1 MAGKNQFELQSFVKQ
16 IEKEVDSNTR
26 KNLQNAGKF
35 TRKKI
40 QEVLNVKHRSS
51 PGDPPGKLSG
61 KLRKSIRY
69 KAIKEDGEHVL
80 IVGSN
85 DFKANWL
92 EFGTSKMAARPF
104 LFPTIDKH
112 KSEIIDIMT
121 GKLVE

>member
-1 MAGKNQFELQSFVKQ
+1 MAGKNQFVLQSFVKDVQ
-16 IEKEVDSNTR
+16 KEIDKNAR
-26 KNLQNAGKF
+26 KNTQDAGKF
-35 TRKKI
+35 ARSKVREI
-40 QEVLNVKHRSS
+40 LNVKHRSKPNS
-51 PGDPPGKLSG
+51 PPGRLSG

-104 LFPTIDKH
+104 LFPTINKH
-112 KSEIIDIMT
+112 KEEIMDIMA